1 MSIEKPVVWVA
12 FVTINQGDHDEYADF
27 LSVHQT
33 PEGAKKAVAEWVKDS
48 EGEDFDPDLAGWVED
63 PDEGRFFY
71 VGLISITNLD
81 RIMAGDAEVF
91 GSVDVREVE
100 G

>member
-12 FVTINQGDHDEYADF
+12 FVTINLGDHDEFRDF
-27 LSVHQT
+27 LSVHTTQ
-33 PEGAKKAVAEWVKDS
+33 EGAKKAVAEWTKDS

-63 PDEGRFFY
+63 PNTGDAYY
-71 VGLISITNLD
+71 VGLASVTTYE
-81 RIMAGDAEVF
+81 RIVAGDAEVF
-91 GSVDVREVE
+91 GTVDAKEVD